1 MHLRV
6 TLGGKYTNVVA
17 DIPVP
22 IMDWI
27 WQRLHDKYFAEKF
40 AESEKLRQIEAA
52 RQLYEKAAE
61 VQRLQT
67 LLQAAKDIGVDATS
81 LDGNS
86 KDTLAKIL
94 QPGRNGREKANAK
107 RKPQFNF
114 SNDAR

>member
-22 IMDWI
+22 VVDWL

-67 LLQAAKDIGVDATS
+67 LLQAAKDIGSDT
-81 LDGNS
+81 LDSNS

-94 QPGRNGREKANAK
+94 QPGRNGKQKVNNAK
-107 RKPQFNF
+107 RKPKFNF

>member
-22 IMDWI
+22 VVDWL

-67 LLQAAKDIGVDATS
+67 LLQAAKDIGSDT
-81 LDGNS
+81 LDSNS

-94 QPGRNGREKANAK
+94 QPGRNGKQK
-107 RKPQFNF
+107 VK
-114 SNDAR
+114 

>member
-22 IMDWI
+22 VVDWL

-67 LLQAAKDIGVDATS
+67 LLHAAKDIGVESAS
-81 LDGNS
+81 LDDNS

-94 QPGRNGREKANAK
+94 QPGRNGKQK
-107 RKPQFNF
+107 VK
-114 SNDAR
+114 

>member
-22 IMDWI
+22 VVDWL
-27 WQRLHDKYFAEKF
+27 WQRIHDKYFAEKF

-67 LLQAAKDIGVDATS
+67 LLQAAKDIGVDY
-81 LDGNS
+81 LDSNS

-94 QPGRNGREKANAK
+94 QPGRNGKQFERK
-107 RKPQFNF
+107 R
-114 SNDAR
+114 

>member
-27 WQRLHDKYFAEKF
+27 WQSIHDKYFAEKF

-67 LLQAAKDIGVDATS
+67 LLQAAKDIG
-81 LDGNS
+81 LDSNS

-94 QPGRNGREKANAK
+94 QPSRNGKQK
-107 RKPQFNF
+107 VK
-114 SNDAR
+114 